1 LSVKKE
7 KTVEA
12 ALPEDVTVPVEA
24 LELARVEALQVA
36 GPVAEIQ
43 WAVLEDVREAEP
55 PEDDLEAAAER
66 TQFARNK

>member
-1 LSVKKE
+1 M
-7 KTVEA
+7 EA